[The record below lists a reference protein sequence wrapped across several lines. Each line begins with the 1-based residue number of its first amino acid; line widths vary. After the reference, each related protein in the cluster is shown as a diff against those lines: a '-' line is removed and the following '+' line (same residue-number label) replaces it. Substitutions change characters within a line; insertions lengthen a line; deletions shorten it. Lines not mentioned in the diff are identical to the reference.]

1 MPQRVVYMFPY
12 VRTKLDPNYPC
23 DIEPCLRV
31 AAINMFQTE
40 LALIKMIQMKRET
53 LGHKVQYIVVQS

>member
-1 MPQRVVYMFPY
+1 MFPY
-12 VRTKLDPNYPC
+12 VRTKLDPNYTC
-23 DIEPCLRV
+23 DIEPCLGV
-31 AAINMFQTE
+31 AAINMVQTE